1 MAKNDR
7 AFAEEFA
14 AIIHFR
20 LQSSEDKIYAL
31 TFYRLVREPFYYFID
46 VFAVYVYNLL

>member
-31 TFYRLVREPFYYFID
+31 TFY
-46 VFAVYVYNLL
+46 